1 MGAHRTVEPRAQPAD
16 GGCRWGPPRYRPA
29 QLRGGAAG
37 APRRPRGWLG
47 ARYMSGQK
55 AGRDG
60 GREGEGRG
68 ARSGS
73 AGSGGSS
80 NNSSTAAAPIAHR
93 RPWGLAARRPPAPRR
108 EYRGTPPPSSSSF
121 SSSFPPAYLQIP
133 LTPLQTRGGSRH
145 PSPLLIKFFIWRLFL
160 LSPRSRESGSG
171 AAVAP
176 LRGGSARAAG
186 SAPRG
191 AAAGAAGAA
200 QLQDIPGAAPGPT
213 RRPRG
218 VRLPQSRTR
227 LSVRSSII
235 FSLIIII
242 FFPLSVPV
250 LLR

>member
-1 MGAHRTVEPRAQPAD
+1 M
-16 GGCRWGPPRYRPA
+16 
-29 QLRGGAAG
+29 L
-37 APRRPRGWLG
+37 
-47 ARYMSGQK
+47 
-55 AGRDG
+55 
-60 GREGEGRG
+60 
-68 ARSGS
+68 
-73 AGSGGSS
+73 
-80 NNSSTAAAPIAHR
+80 IAHR

-108 EYRGTPPPSSSSF
+108 EYRGTPPPSS

-218 VRLPQSRTR
+218 VRLPQSRTL